1 MNERSSGLLNK
12 TASGKLDVISSD
24 GGARKTRKIS
34 KIAAKS
40 TVSQENSQ
48 LPVIREAES
57 KVNFLQNQKMIVS
70 QTEQSLS
77 KLLNDEGRERQ
88 GIAPTKA
95 KFRFKIKKEV
105 NSILYLILVRFN
117 NKFIHSSSDVLV
129 YQLSVHPSGCFTD
142 IE

>member
-57 KVNFLQNQKMIVS
+57 KVDFSQNQKMIVS
-70 QTEQSLS
+70 QMGQSLS

-95 KFRFKIKKEV
+95 KFRFRIKKEV
-105 NSILYLILVRFN
+105 NSI
-117 NKFIHSSSDVLV
+117 FIFDTCQV
-129 YQLSVHPSGCFTD
+129 
-142 IE
+142 